1 MELYILSFFLIFLN
15 LFNCSTVLH
24 KKSDYNRT
32 REYLLNNN
40 PGEAVLNL
48 PSLEKSS
55 FITVV
60 EKTYINLLSGKAEI
74 KELISYQRK
83 IESRIRYGVKREFNN
98 FFYLETPEGYY
109 ASEHEIIWVHYLLSW
124 GYSLQ
129 GEYDKAL
136 IEVKKGNNLLSGEIT
151 QEGKFEDPLMRIF
164 QGVLYA
170 MAGSWE
176 DSRIDFKYAYN
187 LDKSLVWAL
196 ELSKLE
202 DEPSNLIVILN
213 GGGTEP
219 FWDPSLEFNPVRGI
233 RTLNFIGKGQYSK
246 LVLLSDKNEKI
257 PLYLTPKSD
266 NWYKR
271 HFTRDTELHDI
282 IKDSKYSQEVLGSI
296 VKGTVVS
303 TGGVVLGS
311 VIVVG
316 SVGVGGGVI
325 YLGFKS
331 GSSDLA
337 TMGVVVGAAII
348 VKGFE
353 TGYEIILGSFDYSK
367 KDLETNLDTSESYR
381 FVRFLP
387 EYLNIGWN
395 MNNNFSSYSLQN
407 RKEEYQFENNK
418 LGKNKNITIK
428 YYSDSK

>member
-1 MELYILSFFLIFLN
+1 MKLFILSFLIIYFNFL
-15 LFNCSTVLH
+15 NCSTVLH
-24 KKSDYNRT
+24 KKSDYNISS
-32 REYLLNNN
+32 ENLLKNNL
-40 PGEAVLNL
+40 EDAVLSL
-48 PSLEKSS
+48 PNIEKSS
-55 FITVV
+55 FITII
-60 EKTYINLLSGKAEI
+60 EKTYLNLLSGKAEI
-74 KELISYQRK
+74 KELIKYQKK
-83 IESRIRYGVKREFNN
+83 IENRIRYGVKREFNN
-98 FFYLETPEGYY
+98 FFYIETPEGYY

-151 QEGKFEDPLMRIF
+151 QEGKFEDPLMRVF

-170 MAGSWE
+170 MAGSWD
-176 DSRIDFKYAYN
+176 DSRIDFKEAYN
-187 LDKSLVWAL
+187 LDKSLVWAS

-202 DEPSNLIVILN
+202 TEPSNLIVILN

-219 FWDPSLEFNPVRGI
+219 FWDPKLEFNPVRGI
-233 RTLNFIGKGQYSK
+233 RTLNFSGRGQYSK
-246 LVLLSDKNEKI
+246 LILRTEKGENI
-257 PLYLTPKSD
+257 PLYLSPKS
-266 NWYKR
+266 NKWYNR

-303 TGGVVLGS
+303 TGGVLLGT
-311 VIVVG
+311 VIAVG
-316 SVGVGGGVI
+316 SIGVGGGVI

-337 TMGVVVGAAII
+337 STGVIVGATII

-353 TGYEIILGSFDYSK
+353 IGHEIITASFDYSK
-367 KDLETNLDTSESYR
+367 NDLDTTLDTSESYR
-381 FVRFLP
+381 YVRFLP
-387 EYLNIGWN
+387 EYLNIGWSTNSDSSSYLIKN
-395 MNNNFSSYSLQN
+395 MN
-407 RKEEYQFENNK
+407 EELLIQNNK
-418 LGKNKNITIK
+418 LGKNRNVLIK

>member
-1 MELYILSFFLIFLN
+1 MKLYLIGLFVIFLN
-15 LFNCSTVLH
+15 TLNCTTVLH
-24 KKSDYNRT
+24 KKNDYILSSEN
-32 REYLLNNN
+32 LLNNN
-40 PGEAVLNL
+40 VTQALKNFPLK
-48 PSLEKSS
+48 EKSS
-55 FITVV
+55 FITIL
-60 EKTYINLLSGKAEI
+60 EKTYLNLLNGNSDI
-74 KELISYQRK
+74 KELINYQKK
-83 IESRIRYGVKREFNN
+83 IESRVRYSIKREVNN
-98 FFYLETPEGYY
+98 FFYIETPEGYY
-109 ASEHEIIWVHYLLSW
+109 ASEHEIIWAHYLLSW

-176 DSRIDFKYAYN
+176 DSRIDFKSAYN
-187 LDKSLVWAL
+187 QDKSLVWAL

-202 DEPSNLIVILN
+202 TEPSNIIVLLN

-219 FWDPSLEFNPVRGI
+219 FWDPKLEFNPVRGI
-233 RTLNFIGKGQYSK
+233 RTLNFSGKGQYSK
-246 LVLLSDKNEKI
+246 LILRTDSGETI
-257 PLYLTPKSD
+257 PLYLSPKSF
-266 NWYKR
+266 NWYNR

-303 TGGVVLGS
+303 TGGVILGT
-311 VIVVG
+311 IIAVG
-316 SVGVGGGVI
+316 SIGVGGGII

-337 TMGVVVGAAII
+337 STGVIVGGTII

-353 TGYEIILGSFDYSK
+353 IGYDIISASFDYSK
-367 KDLETNLDTSESYR
+367 KDLDTTLDTSESYR
-381 FVRFLP
+381 YVRFLP
-387 EYLNIGWN
+387 EYINIGWSVN
-395 MNNNFSSYSLQN
+395 TDSSSYVLKNRNEELQIQN
-407 RKEEYQFENNK
+407 SKV
-418 LGKNKNITIK
+418 GKNRNVIIK
-428 YYSDSK
+428 HYSDSK